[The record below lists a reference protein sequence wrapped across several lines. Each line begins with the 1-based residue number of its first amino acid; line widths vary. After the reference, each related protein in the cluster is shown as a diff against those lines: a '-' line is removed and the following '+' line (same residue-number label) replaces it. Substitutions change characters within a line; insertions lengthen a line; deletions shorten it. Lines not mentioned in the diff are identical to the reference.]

1 MSVKCDE
8 RSQPIFRICCIFSD
22 LAVLPLIFCTIF
34 AYSFIQ
40 HQTKRGML
48 PSKYHLRWELSALSK
63 MEHVVYVYY
72 NIGLDDVVHLGR
84 INGDYGIS
92 DQPSSVAIELRG
104 NALEP

>member
-1 MSVKCDE
+1 MLYFL
-8 RSQPIFRICCIFSD
+8 RFCCFS
-22 LAVLPLIFCTIF
+22 PHFCTILIGF

-72 NIGLDDVVHLGR
+72 NSGLDDVVHLGR